1 MSLAISRRKLKPGDG
16 GDSSNGSVEI
26 RATRQ
31 HDDED
36 DRRDSDFE
44 KERGCCCCDC
54 NWECECELSK
64 SEGLGRK
71 GKRNRWVGGRREVE

>member
-1 MSLAISRRKLKPGDG
+1 MSLAISRRKLNPGDG

-31 HDDED
+31 HDDDDDDGED

-54 NWECECELSK
+54 N
-64 SEGLGRK
+64 
-71 GKRNRWVGGRREVE
+71 